1 MSVYVT
7 SLGGLRGYFGETHHD
22 PRVDVAERAEA
33 EQIGAVLAVVEGV
46 RGGRVDGHRAA
57 VGGGIRLLAG
67 VDLQGLELELSH
79 RFVVMDE
86 SVCCDNRGSGGALG
100 RDDGI
105 ARSGRE
111 EVPERV

>member
-1 MSVYVT
+1 VEREGVSVYVA

-79 RFVVMDE
+79 CVVMDE
-86 SVCCDNRGSGGALG
+86 SVGVLSSG
-100 RDDGI
+100 
-105 ARSGRE
+105 
-111 EVPERV
+111 